1 MQDVWEQKC
10 IVSPSLICMD
20 MMRLESQIRELEA
33 AGIQMLHVDILDGH
47 FSPSMP
53 LGFETVK
60 QLRQITELPFECHVM
75 VESPEYFVE
84 ELLNIGVQQ
93 ITFHVETAAHVDGL
107 INRIHSA
114 GVRAGLAL
122 KPSTPLT
129 EIEYEIEKCDAVLIM
144 QINPGYASSKGEKRV
159 CFSDRKIR
167 TLRDMINSRGLDTK
181 IIIDGR
187 VSLENIMEYGKDIVD
202 VFVGGT
208 TCIDSRNIKAS
219 VERIDQIR
227 QSLLG

>member
-60 QLRQITELPFECHVM
+60 QLRQITDLPFECHVM

-129 EIEYEIEKCDAVLIM
+129 EIEYEIEKCDAILIM
-144 QINPGYASSKGEKRV
+144 QINPGYASSKGEKRA

-208 TCIDSRNIKAS
+208 TCIDSKNIKAS